1 MKFISYF
8 CNMDNKEATLQL
20 GTQPVG
26 KLLLQYALP
35 AIVAMT
41 AASLYNIVDS
51 VFIGQRLGPLA
62 ISGLTITFPFMNL
75 ASAFG
80 AAVGIGA
87 ATSISV
93 KLGQKDYATAE
104 NILGNTITLNLI
116 IGIAFS
122 IVTLLFLDP
131 ILLFFGASHATLPFA
146 RDYMVIILAG
156 NVFSHMYFGMNAILR
171 AASKPRL
178 AMFTTIFTVL
188 MNTLLDYIFI
198 ILFDW
203 GIAGAAYATILAQI
217 IALVWQM
224 KVFSNSK
231 ELLHLKRGI
240 YRLRRDL
247 VKNIISIGISPFAMN
262 VCATVVVIFIN
273 LQLVHYGN
281 DLDVGAFGIAN
292 RIIII
297 FAMLVMGV
305 TQGMQPIAGYNY
317 GAQKLD
323 RMLRVVK
330 LSMVAATAIMT
341 AGWLIAMFGPYYCAR
356 AFTKDPTL
364 IQLGIKAIRLA
375 MLVYPIVGCQ
385 MVITNFFQSIGKVK
399 VSIFLS
405 LSRQLLILLPCLAIL
420 PLFYHVDG
428 VWYAMPTSDFI
439 STVIAAWMMKH
450 YMKKFQQQQLQ

>member
-62 ISGLTITFPFMNL
+62 ISGLAITFPFMNL

-104 NILGNTITLNLI
+104 NILGNTITLNLM

-122 IVTLLFLDP
+122 VVTLLFLDP

-178 AMFTTIFTVL
+178 AMFATIFTVL

-224 KVFSNSK
+224 KVFSNPK

-240 YRLRRDL
+240 YRLRRNL

-262 VCATVVVIFIN
+262 VCATVVVIFII
-273 LQLVHYGN
+273 LQLVHYDRGMAHCHVWS
-281 DLDVGAFGIAN
+281 LLLCT
-292 RIIII
+292 RIHERSH
-297 FAMLVMGV
+297 
-305 TQGMQPIAGYNY
+305 TH
-317 GAQKLD
+317 
-323 RMLRVVK
+323 
-330 LSMVAATAIMT
+330 
-341 AGWLIAMFGPYYCAR
+341 
-356 AFTKDPTL
+356 
-364 IQLGIKAIRLA
+364 
-375 MLVYPIVGCQ
+375 
-385 MVITNFFQSIGKVK
+385 SIGHQGHSTRHVG
-399 VSIFLS
+399 LS
-405 LSRQLLILLPCLAIL
+405 YRGLPDGHHKLLPKYWQSEGEHL
-420 PLFYHVDG
+420 PLFVQTIIDFTSLFGHSTPVLSCGWRVVCHADERFYFNRYRCMDDETL
-428 VWYAMPTSDFI
+428 YEEIPTT
-439 STVIAAWMMKH
+439 TVTINTWRTRTSS
-450 YMKKFQQQQLQ
+450 

>member
-62 ISGLTITFPFMNL
+62 ISGLAITFPFMNL

-178 AMFTTIFTVL
+178 AMFATIFTVL

-224 KVFSNSK
+224 KVFSNPK

-247 VKNIISIGISPFAMN
+247 VKNIISIGA
-262 VCATVVVIFIN
+262 VCHECVCYRGGY
-273 LQLVHYGN
+273 LHQLA
-281 DLDVGAFGIAN
+281 VGALWQRPRCG
-292 RIIII
+292 RIRHR
-297 FAMLVMGV
+297 
-305 TQGMQPIAGYNY
+305 QPHHYHFCDARNGCDTRY
-317 GAQKLD
+317 
-323 RMLRVVK
+323 
-330 LSMVAATAIMT
+330 ATDCRI
-341 AGWLIAMFGPYYCAR
+341 
-356 AFTKDPTL
+356 
-364 IQLGIKAIRLA
+364 
-375 MLVYPIVGCQ
+375 
-385 MVITNFFQSIGKVK
+385 
-399 VSIFLS
+399 
-405 LSRQLLILLPCLAIL
+405 
-420 PLFYHVDG
+420 
-428 VWYAMPTSDFI
+428 
-439 STVIAAWMMKH
+439 
-450 YMKKFQQQQLQ
+450 